1 MSKPYTVLNTLNTQ
15 ESLSNFFNT
24 SNNKVSFSKLYD
36 KFINLDETDR
46 IATLARKFNYDNEP
60 QELNFTIYSNGESF
74 NFSVFID
81 IDKLYTRFENS
92 NFTPYEIEIDNLD
105 IALALRSN
113 GVTRDIERPI
123 LVISDEIISN
133 IFTLD
138 EYKGRYY
145 PIDGRN
151 RLKIHIEQGYNTI
164 NCYPVSL
171 NLLLDC
177 MISKY
182 DALALELLLYKY
194 TN

>member
-92 NFTPYEIEIDNLD
+92 NFNPYEIEIDNLD

-182 DALALELLLYKY
+182 DALALELLVYKY